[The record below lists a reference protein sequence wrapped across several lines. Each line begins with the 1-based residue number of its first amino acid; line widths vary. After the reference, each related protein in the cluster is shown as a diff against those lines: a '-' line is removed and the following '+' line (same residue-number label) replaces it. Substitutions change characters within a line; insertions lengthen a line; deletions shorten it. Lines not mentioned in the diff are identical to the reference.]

1 MWPVMT
7 GSVLAVLIGSLA
19 LVAGLLLM
27 LLPLVASELAR
38 PRDSFWAAVVL
49 ERAPCWR

>member
-38 PRDSFWAAVVL
+38 PRDSFL
-49 ERAPCWR
+49 SLIHI